1 MIFPSPK
8 ISKRKG
14 LIELIVH
21 KTLTVSQVWIHL
33 FSWNWHFKLSFCMA
47 WKLKLSH
54 CGYHFWGL
62 CLSVRLPGPH
72 HHHLSVLAPK
82 ILSSP
87 NFQVQARTAGSFLIL
102 VMNGSWRQTLLSPM
116 GPLCPQHT
124 NLKIQD
130 SEAVSIISA
139 QMKHPVVTAGAIST
153 HPPPLVL
160 GSTTWLSFWISSPT
174 QHCSDFL
181 SLSGTSPTS
190 TYPRFFSLSL
200 SLPFHHGESLS
211 YLQVGSKFLCTHFF
225 F

>member
-1 MIFPSPK
+1 
-8 ISKRKG
+8 
-14 LIELIVH
+14 
-21 KTLTVSQVWIHL
+21 
-33 FSWNWHFKLSFCMA
+33 MA

-190 TYPRFFSLSL
+190 TYPLFFPSLSL
-200 SLPFHHGESLS
+200 SPSTMENLYPTSRWEASS
-211 YLQVGSKFLCTHFF
+211 YALISFSKVTSSPIKHFPHSPMPSVSWANELCTPLAIQGWTERWPVKKE
-225 F
+225 